1 MLLKANT
8 KIELSDL
15 THTNQRHYPALN
27 TTNNLKDTIKQEA
40 KEKVGGLWHI
50 LHGSLEPVS
59 YWTHS
64 LWLSVIDEV
73 TKCNL
78 WATSPNRV

>member
-15 THTNQRHYPALN
+15 THTNQRRYPALN

-50 LHGSLEPVS
+50 LHGSLVLQS
-59 YWTHS
+59 HIGHI
-64 LWLSVIDEV
+64 LSGSV
-73 TKCNL
+73 
-78 WATSPNRV
+78 

>member
-50 LHGSLEPVS
+50 CMAPWSQSHIGHIRSGSV
-59 YWTHS
+59 
-64 LWLSVIDEV
+64 
-73 TKCNL
+73 
-78 WATSPNRV
+78 

>member
-15 THTNQRHYPALN
+15 THTNQRCYPALN

-50 LHGSLEPVS
+50 LHGSLVLQS
-59 YWTHS
+59 HTGHIRS
-64 LWLSVIDEV
+64 GSV
-73 TKCNL
+73 
-78 WATSPNRV
+78 